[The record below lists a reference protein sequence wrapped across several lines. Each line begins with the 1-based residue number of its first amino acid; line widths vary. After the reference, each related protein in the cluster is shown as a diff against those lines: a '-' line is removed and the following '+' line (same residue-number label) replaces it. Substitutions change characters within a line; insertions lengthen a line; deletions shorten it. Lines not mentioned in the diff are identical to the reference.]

1 MVLHSFTAE
10 RPDELSISPGD
21 VISLLSR
28 DEEWLRG
35 KLGGKEG
42 IFPDSFVEVKVDLPP
57 KQTTTVV
64 EPEKKKEGES
74 LQNSPLTVTIFSLAI
89 VSSTSSPTSHVVT
102 ATFDYDG
109 EEGDLSFKVIYL
121 ADCR

>member
-1 MVLHSFTAE
+1 MHSFTAE
-10 RPDELSISPGD
+10 SPDELSISPGD
-21 VISLLSR
+21 VISLVSR
-28 DEEWLRG
+28 DGEWLRG

-57 KQTTTVV
+57 KQTTTVE

-74 LQNSPLTVTIFSLAI
+74 LQNSPLTVTIFSLAV

-109 EEGDLSFKVIYL
+109 EEGDLSFKVICP
-121 ADCR
+121 ADCK